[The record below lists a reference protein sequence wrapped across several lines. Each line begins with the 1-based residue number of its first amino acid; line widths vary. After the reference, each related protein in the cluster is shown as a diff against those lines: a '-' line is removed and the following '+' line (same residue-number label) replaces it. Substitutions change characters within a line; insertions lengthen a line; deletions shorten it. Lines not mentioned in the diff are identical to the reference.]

1 MNQSN
6 FDFLEK
12 EFPILWNIG
21 QTAEFNVYAD
31 PVVTLFKVRQL
42 GEIITELIF
51 EEHYLEFPFDNTFH
65 NKLKALE
72 YERLV
77 PTSVL
82 DLFFTIKGQGNKAVH
97 GNEGTI
103 NDAKSALFSAFK
115 LSKWFYQT
123 YGEINIDSVRFS
135 PPKESVD
142 TRHALHVL
150 KEEYETL
157 NKKYED
163 LLNSRE
169 IKEESK
175 EDRQKILQRSEQAA
189 SKIEWNEQET
199 RKLIDK
205 QLQDAGWEA
214 QTGILDYKKNKTLP
228 EKGRNMA
235 IAEWPVNGQWADY
248 ALFIGTE
255 LYGIIEVKKYRTD
268 ISTDLQQSKRYSEN
282 AEEKHEAKLLG
293 KWGEYKVPFL
303 FSTNGRS
310 YLEQIKTK
318 SGVWFL
324 DVRNERNNSK
334 ALKGWYSPEGL
345 LEMYKRDINTSNSK
359 LVTSDISYLQDKAGL
374 GLRDYQI
381 SAIKS
386 VEDTVINKPD
396 TQKVL
401 LAMATGTGKTRTIIG
416 LCYRLIKAN
425 RFKRILFLVDRR
437 LLATQAIGNFE
448 DNKIEGLNTF
458 AETYKVDKLKDTIPD
473 IESRLHFSTVQSMVK
488 RLFYNNDEES
498 VLPID
503 AYDCIIVDEAH
514 RGYLQDRELDDEELN
529 FKDQKDYVSK
539 YRMVIDYFDAFTV
552 GLTATPALHTT
563 EIFGK
568 PIFTYSY
575 REAVV
580 DGYLIDHAPPSII
593 KTKLNQNGIT
603 WGEGEKPKVYVKET
617 NTVEELEALED
628 EINIDIE
635 GFNKMVITESFNRTV
650 AQQLV
655 KEIDPED
662 EEKTLIF
669 AAQDE
674 HADLIVQLL
683 KEEYKNIGADVPD
696 NAIVKITGKSD
707 KPHELVTRFKNEKFP
722 NIAVTVD
729 LLTTGIDVPAICN
742 LVFLRRVKSR
752 ILYEQMLGRATR
764 RCDDIGKEE
773 FFIFDAVRLYE
784 SLEDFTT
791 MKPVVVNPKTTFTQ
805 LAYEFEAIESNERAK
820 KQLEQIIAKLH
831 RKKNKISGHN
841 EELFKYNTQGQTPG
855 EFITMLQDLETD
867 QAETTVSKYNQ
878 LWKFLDEFKPAPRV
892 QYVSDHEDEY
902 ITTERG
908 YGKGQKPED
917 YLNSF
922 KEFLEQNRNKIA
934 ALQIVCS
941 KPKELDRESLKE
953 LKLLL
958 DQEGFN
964 ARHLNAAWKDSK
976 NEDIAA
982 DIISYI
988 RTLSLGSTLVNH
1000 EERIKNAV
1008 QKVRAMK
1015 SWNKIQ
1021 SKWIDRIEKQL
1032 IQETIIT
1039 KEDLDKEPFR
1049 SDGGF
1054 NRLDKIFE
1062 NQLTTVIDTI
1072 NDNLY
1077 TELA

>member
-123 YGEINIDSVRFS
+123 YGEINIDGVRFS

-189 SKIEWNEQET
+189 SKIEWDEKET

-255 LYGIIEVKKYRTD
+255 LYGIIEAKKYRTD

-282 AEEKHEAKLLG
+282 AEEKYEAKLLG
-293 KWGEYKVPFL
+293 KWGNYKVPFL

-488 RLFYNNDEES
+488 RLFYNNDEDS

-805 LAYEFEAIESNERAK
+805 LANEFEAIESNERAK

-855 EFITMLQDLETD
+855 EFIKMLQDLETD

-941 KPKELDRESLKE
+941 KPKELDRDSLKE

>member
-21 QTAEFNVYAD
+21 QTAEFNVYTD

-123 YGEINIDSVRFS
+123 YGEVNIDSVRFS

-150 KEEYETL
+150 TGEYDIL
-157 NKKYED
+157 KKKYED
-163 LLNSRE
+163 LLNTRE
-169 IKEESK
+169 IKEEPK
-175 EDRQKILQRSEQAA
+175 EDRQKVLQRSEQAA
-189 SKIEWNEQET
+189 SKIEWDEKET

-214 QTGILDYKKNKTLP
+214 QTGVLDYKKNKTLP

-235 IAEWPVNGQWADY
+235 IAEWPVDGKWADY

-255 LYGIIEVKKYRTD
+255 LYGIIEAKKYQHD
-268 ISTDLQQSKRYSEN
+268 ISTDLQQSKRYSEK
-282 AEEKHEAKLLG
+282 AEEKYEAKLLG

-345 LEMYKRDINTSNSK
+345 LEMYKRDIDTSNSK

-488 RLFYNNDEES
+488 RLFYSNDDES

-696 NAIVKITGKSD
+696 DAIAKITGKSY
-707 KPHELVTRFKNEKFP
+707 KPQELVTRFKNEKFP

-805 LAYEFEAIESNERAK
+805 LANEFEAIESNERAK

-855 EFITMLQDLETD
+855 EFITMLQDLEAD
-867 QAETTVSKYNQ
+867 QAETTVNKYNQ

-892 QYVSDHEDEY
+892 QYVSEHEDEY

-976 NEDIAA
+976 NEEIAA

-1008 QKVRAMK
+1008 QKVRTIK
-1015 SWNKIQ
+1015 NWNKIQ

>member
-1 MNQSN
+1 MNSSN
-6 FDFLEK
+6 FTFLEK

-21 QTAEFNVYAD
+21 QTAEFNVYTD

-42 GEIITELIF
+42 GEIMTDLLF
-51 EEHYLEFPFDNTFH
+51 EEHYIEFPLDGSFH
-65 NKLKALE
+65 NKLKTLQ
-72 YERLV
+72 YERLI
-77 PTSVL
+77 PSSVL
-82 DLFFTIKGQGNKAVH
+82 DLFFTIKGKGNKAVH
-97 GNEGTI
+97 GNEGTV

-135 PPKESVD
+135 PPKESLD
-142 TRHALHVL
+142 TRHALQVL
-150 KEEYETL
+150 KEEYDALEQKFNELINT
-157 NKKYED
+157 
-163 LLNSRE
+163 RV
-169 IKEESK
+169 IKEVSK
-175 EDRQKILQRSEQAA
+175 EDRKKVIKRSEQAA
-189 SKIEWNEQET
+189 SKIEWNEKET
-199 RKLIDK
+199 RLLIDK
-205 QLQDAGWEA
+205 QLRDAGWEVE
-214 QTGILDYKKNKTLP
+214 TGVIDYKKNKTLP

-235 IAEWPVNGQWADY
+235 IAEWPVDGKWADY

-255 LYGIIEVKKYRTD
+255 LYGIIEAKKYQSD
-268 ISTDLQQSKRYSEN
+268 ISTDLQQSKRYSEK
-282 AEEKHEAKLLG
+282 AEEKNEANLLG
-293 KWGEYKVPFL
+293 QWRNYKVPFL
-303 FSTNGRS
+303 FSSNGRT

-324 DVRNERNNSK
+324 DIRNERNNSK

-345 LEMYKRDINTSNSK
+345 VELYKRDLNTSNK
-359 LVTSDISYLQDKAGL
+359 NLKTSDISYLQDKAGL

-381 SAIKS
+381 NAIKS
-386 VEDTVINKPD
+386 VENIVVNKPD
-396 TQKVL
+396 TKKAL

-458 AETYKVDKLKDTIPD
+458 AETYKVDKLKDTVPD

-488 RLFYNNDEES
+488 RLFYNNDDEN

-503 AYDCIIVDEAH
+503 TYDCIIVDEAH

-563 EIFGK
+563 EIFGH
-568 PIFTYSY
+568 PVFTYSY
-575 REAVV
+575 REAVI

-593 KTKLNQNGIT
+593 KTKLNQEGIT
-603 WGEGEKPKVYVKET
+603 WEKGEKPKVYVKES
-617 NTVEELEALED
+617 NSIEELEALED

-650 AQQLV
+650 AKQIVQ
-655 KEIDPED
+655 KIDPED

-696 NAIVKITGKSD
+696 DAIAKITGKSY
-707 KPHELVTRFKNEKFP
+707 KPQELVTRFKNEKFP

-729 LLTTGIDVPAICN
+729 LLTTGIDVPAITN

-791 MKPVVVNPKTTFTQ
+791 MKPVVINPKTTFTQ
-805 LAYEFEAIESNERAK
+805 LANEFEAIESNDRAK

-841 EELFKYNTQGQTPG
+841 EEVFRYNSKGQNPG
-855 EFITMLQDLETD
+855 EFIAMLSELQGD
-867 QAETTVSKYNQ
+867 QAASIIPEYNQ
-878 LWKFLDEFKPAPRV
+878 LWKFLDEFKPTPKV
-892 QYVSDHEDEY
+892 QYVSEHEDEY
-902 ITTERG
+902 LGTEKG

-941 KPKELDRESLKE
+941 KPKELDRQSLKE

-988 RTLSLGSTLVNH
+988 RTLSIGSTLVSH
-1000 EERIKNAV
+1000 EDRIKNAV

-1021 SKWIDRIEKQL
+1021 SKWLDRIEKQL

-1062 NQLTTVIDTI
+1062 NQLTTIIDTI

-1077 TELA
+1077 ITA